1 MHSSTAFRGRVLA
14 EAEDN
19 NLDGE
24 RWSSRWDRWYTCSLC
39 EQQYHGVVMCALGWA
54 CWKTYLG
61 RPETDW
67 ARRLAMSVIGLGL
80 DAAGHHEDA
89 LSVQEAELAMKR
101 RLGASED
108 SILAVQAN
116 LANTYQELGRP
127 EEALLMR
134 REVYSERLKLDGGE
148 DESTLLAA
156 NNYAWNLEDLNR
168 HKEAK
173 ALAHKSIPVARR
185 ILGASH
191 LTTIRLRWIYARS
204 LYLNDGATLDDLREA
219 VTTLEELERI
229 TRRVFGGAYPITVE
243 IKDDLRDA
251 RAVLRLDLRLNN
263 EDSV

>member
-1 MHSSTAFRGRVLA
+1 M
-14 EAEDN
+14 
-19 NLDGE
+19 
-24 RWSSRWDRWYTCSLC
+24 
-39 EQQYHGVVMCALGWA
+39 
-54 CWKTYLG
+54 
-61 RPETDW
+61 
-67 ARRLAMSVIGLGL
+67 
-80 DAAGHHEDA
+80 
-89 LSVQEAELAMKR
+89 
-101 RLGASED
+101 
-108 SILAVQAN
+108 QAN

-185 ILGASH
+185 SLGASH

-251 RAVLRLDLRLNN
+251 RAVLRLDLRLN
-263 EDSV
+263 SV

>member
-1 MHSSTAFRGRVLA
+1 MLA
-14 EAEDN
+14 
-19 NLDGE
+19 
-24 RWSSRWDRWYTCSLC
+24 S
-39 EQQYHGVVMCALGWA
+39 
-54 CWKTYLG
+54 
-61 RPETDW
+61 
-67 ARRLAMSVIGLGL
+67 
-80 DAAGHHEDA
+80 
-89 LSVQEAELAMKR
+89 
-101 RLGASED
+101 GASED

-116 LANTYQELGRP
+116 LANTYTYLGRLD
-127 EEALLMR
+127 EALSMR
-134 REVYSERLKLDGGE
+134 QDVYSGRLKLNGEE
-148 DESTLLAA
+148 DETTLRAA
-156 NNYAWNLEDLNR
+156 SNYAALLNQLER
-168 HKEAK
+168 FEEAK

-251 RAVLRLDLRLNN
+251 RAVLRLDLRLNR